1 MGWRKIQC
9 GSGLRAVEIN
19 DCSTVLCNKIYL
31 HGKLDEYGD
40 LTDIIQFTE
49 ALKKERK
56 KGLEIALTCYSNSIL
71 GQV

>member
-9 GSGLRAVEIN
+9 GSGVRAVEIN

-40 LTDIIQFTE
+40 LTDII
-49 ALKKERK
+49 
-56 KGLEIALTCYSNSIL
+56 
-71 GQV
+71 